1 MKGAA
6 LRPLSGFVLTV
17 LGWWMWSVTDQPEP
31 IPFPD
36 HGVTYSYDGTTVQG
50 VDLSMICAALAVNR
64 TPILMSVR
72 AIVADP
78 ERDQGLFQTD
88 ENEEGLFV
96 EYQRSEGYLVRF
108 GLPLEDGSV
117 QRVNVKNHTRDAEFN
132 FVALIDP
139 NGKVRVVTDTKDSET
154 QLNSLPIPQCNDSR
168 IGEAAGLLPFAG
180 TLELSVSTDGSLES
194 FQSQLDNYRDLTNN
208 NGPSY
213 WYQFPL
219 YLGLTLL
226 LFGGV
231 INDLLDRL
239 HRRRLKQS

>member
-1 MKGAA
+1 MKIPTIRLVVGAA
-6 LRPLSGFVLTV
+6 LTAV
-17 LGWWMWSVTDQPEP
+17 GWWMWSATDQPQP

-36 HGVTYSYDGTTVQG
+36 HGSTYEYDGSAAQN
-50 VDLSMICAALAVNR
+50 VDLSIVCDALVINK
-64 TPILMSVR
+64 TPLLMSVR

-96 EYQRSEGYLVRF
+96 EYQKSEGYLVRF

-117 QRVNVKNHTRDAEFN
+117 KRINVKNHTRDAEFN
-132 FVALIDP
+132 FVTLIEP
-139 NGKVRVVTDTKDSET
+139 TGKVQVVTDTKEAES
-154 QLNSLPIPQCNDSR
+154 QLTAQPIPRCADGR

-180 TLELSVSTDGSLES
+180 TLRLSVSTGDSVRE
-194 FQSQLDNYRDLTNN
+194 FRERLDDYRELTNGN
-208 NGPSY
+208 RPSY
-213 WYQFPL
+213 WYQLPL

-231 INDLLDRL
+231 LTDVTDRL
-239 HRRRLKQS
+239 KKRRVEQL